1 MKLMN
6 GSNNKLL
13 KISQGFVFCVNGT
26 THKIFYFFYTLLA
39 KIFCFLDDGP
49 CCPFC
54 LFFRTLA
61 MILSRFFRLILS
73 GSGSVEIV
81 FRVGTF
87 RAIFLASLLEVFFI
101 CNMYSGTSHPE
112 FRITVA
118 ILQSKR
124 VRTIDTLEYLSTK

>member
-1 MKLMN
+1 
-6 GSNNKLL
+6 
-13 KISQGFVFCVNGT
+13 
-26 THKIFYFFYTLLA
+26 
-39 KIFCFLDDGP
+39 
-49 CCPFC
+49 
-54 LFFRTLA
+54 
-61 MILSRFFRLILS
+61 
-73 GSGSVEIV
+73 VEIV